1 MIYLIICLFSL
12 PNFEDLLVFFEFL
25 LQLKAILISPLE
37 NNFLV
42 IKRIQRQ
49 EFFHLTRSYHQESK

>member
-42 IKRIQRQ
+42 IKRIQHQ

>member
-42 IKRIQRQ
+42 IKRIQ
-49 EFFHLTRSYHQESK
+49 H